1 MAATTDFMVAI
12 ELGST
17 QITGVAGRKEQDGGL
32 TILAY
37 ANEDASTCIRKGTV
51 FNIDKTACAITSI
64 INKLEAALDATIAK
78 AYVGISGQ
86 SVRTVKNSVTRQFDS
101 ETRITT
107 DIVNELTAVSR
118 ATQTDGYEIL
128 EVVPQEYKVDT
139 GRLQVDPVGV
149 NTTHIEGRFLH
160 IISRHGLKR
169 KIEESFALAQTRIA
183 GFFISPIAMA
193 AVTATET
200 ELRTGC
206 ALIDFGAE
214 TTTVQIYKDHL
225 LRHLTVIPL
234 GMSSI
239 TKDICTQGIE
249 ESDAEELKVKYA
261 SAYTEPA
268 GAEGSIPATFTAG
281 EGRATISEHIL
292 NEITEARMEEIIAN
306 IWYQITLS
314 GYDDKLMSGIIATG
328 GGSHLTHLQTAIQKK
343 TGIEKFRHAT
353 YVIPSVESVTPE
365 LLARDSRQCTLLG
378 LLNSAR
384 EYCHEQEVPRDLFD
398 MPEPT
403 PDDDAA
409 RQAQEEEL
417 ERQKAEAARLA
428 KEAEEERAA
437 EAARLAQEKAR
448 QEAAVRKAEEERLE
462 AERQARAEE
471 ERRLRHEK
479 SLLGRLQKFGQKL
492 AKEILDGEE

>member
-1 MAATTDFMVAI
+1 MATTDFMVAI

-17 QITGVAGRKEQDGGL
+17 QITGVAGRKDQDGGL

-37 ANEDASTCIRKGTV
+37 AAEDASTCIRKGTV

-64 INKLEAALDATIAK
+64 INKLEATLDATIAK

-107 DIVNELTAVSR
+107 DIINELASVSR
-118 ATQTDGYEIL
+118 TTQTDGYEIL
-128 EVVPQEYKVDT
+128 EVVPQEYKVD

-160 IISRHGLKR
+160 IISRHGLKH
-169 KIEESFALAQTRIA
+169 KIEESFALAETRIA
-183 GFFISPIAMA
+183 GFFISPLSMA
-193 AVTATET
+193 AVTATDA

-206 ALIDFGAE
+206 AIIDFGAE
-214 TTTVQIYKDHL
+214 TTTVQVFKDHL
-225 LRHLTVIPL
+225 LRHLAVIPL

-249 ESDAEELKVKYA
+249 EADAEELKVKYA

-268 GAEGSIPATFTAG
+268 GVEATAPATFTAG
-281 EGRATISEHIL
+281 EGRASISEHIL

-306 IWYQITLS
+306 VWHQITLS
-314 GYDDKLMSGIIATG
+314 GYDDKLMSGIIVTG
-328 GGSHLTHLQTAIQKK
+328 GGAHLANLQIAIQKK

-353 YVIPSVESVTPE
+353 YIIPPVESVTPE
-365 LLARDSRQCTLLG
+365 LLARNSRQCTLLG
-378 LLNSAR
+378 LLSSAR
-384 EYCHEQEVPRDLFD
+384 EYCHEQELPRDLFD
-398 MPEPT
+398 ITEPT

-462 AERQARAEE
+462 AERLAKAEE
-471 ERRLRHEK
+471 ERRLRKEK
-479 SLLGRLQKFGQKL
+479 SILGRLQKIGQRI
-492 AKEILDGEE
+492 AREILDGEE

>member
-1 MAATTDFMVAI
+1 MATTDFMVAI

-17 QITGVAGRKEQDGGL
+17 QITGVAGRKDQDGGL

-37 ANEDASTCIRKGTV
+37 AAEDASTCIRKGTV

-64 INKLEAALDATIAK
+64 INKLEASLDATIAK

-86 SVRTVKNSVTRQFDS
+86 SVRTVKNSVTRQFDG

-107 DIVNELTAVSR
+107 DIINELASISR
-118 ATQTDGYEIL
+118 TTQTDGYEIL

-160 IISRHGLKR
+160 IISRQGLKH

-193 AVTATET
+193 SVTATDA

-214 TTTVQIYKDHL
+214 TTTVQVYKDHL
-225 LRHLTVIPL
+225 LRHLAVIPL

-249 ESDAEELKVKYA
+249 ETDAEEFKVKYA

-268 GAEGSIPATFTAG
+268 GVDAAIPATFTVG
-281 EGRATISEHIL
+281 EGRASISEHIL
-292 NEITEARMEEIIAN
+292 NEITEARMEEIITN
-306 IWYQITLS
+306 VWHQITLS
-314 GYDDKLMSGIIATG
+314 GYDDKLMSGIIVTG
-328 GGSHLTHLQTAIQKK
+328 GGSHLANLQIAIQKK
-343 TGIEKFRHAT
+343 TGIDKFRHAT
-353 YVIPSVESVTPE
+353 YIIPSVESVTPE
-365 LLARDSRQCTLLG
+365 LLARNSRQCTLLG
-378 LLNSAR
+378 LLSSAR

-398 MPEPT
+398 ITEPT
-403 PDDDAA
+403 EDEDAI
-409 RQAQEEEL
+409 RQAQAEEL

-437 EAARLAQEKAR
+437 EAARLAQEKAQ
-448 QEAAVRKAEEERLE
+448 QEAAIRKAEEERLE

-471 ERRLRHEK
+471 EHRLRKEK
-479 SLLGRLQKFGQKL
+479 SLFGRLQKLGQRL
-492 AKEILDGEE
+492 AREIIDGEE